1 MRSAKQAAMTS
12 AGLASGTQVYS
23 SRRRQVPQ
31 QNQIRVQ
38 RQEPSGSEARLGDI
52 LVTILERLSSLEAKI
67 SASHYGNSVNDMEAR
82 LADIQQSNSD
92 YMAHIFR
99 EIESVKI
106 MIDDPQFNMHNTSPI
121 NTTSPL
127 NMRNRRSPQ
136 YTEDL
141 EYIPTGMGRTYRYG
155 SLSSVGTNDIGYDG
169 EYNSDVASPT
179 PSEIKDMENTNI
191 SGTGY
196 VVDCDNDVS
205 SLTPS
210 ESNDIENIKPS
221 WSGYVVEYDNDV
233 SSLTPSE
240 SNDIE
245 NTELSGKNEVI
256 SAHPNVL
263 ESISSEGPTSGTH
276 EVTIEIS
283 EVVAV

>member
-1 MRSAKQAAMTS
+1 M
-12 AGLASGTQVYS
+12 
-23 SRRRQVPQ
+23 
-31 QNQIRVQ
+31 Q
-38 RQEPSGSEARLGDI
+38 RPEPSGSEARLGDI

-67 SASHYGNSVNDMEAR
+67 SASHHGNSVNDMEAR

-99 EIESVKI
+99 EIESIKI

-205 SLTPS
+205 SPTPS
-210 ESNDIENIKPS
+210 EIQ
-221 WSGYVVEYDNDV
+221 GYGEYQHHHGVVMLLNMIMMYHHLLRRNPMILRIPNYLEKMKLPV
-233 SSLTPSE
+233 LTRMFW
-240 SNDIE
+240 N
-245 NTELSGKNEVI
+245 LS
-256 SAHPNVL
+256 
-263 ESISSEGPTSGTH
+263 
-276 EVTIEIS
+276 
-283 EVVAV
+283 VARDPRLGRMRLQ

>member
-38 RQEPSGSEARLGDI
+38 LPEHSGSEARLGDI

-67 SASHYGNSVNDMEAR
+67 SASHHGNSVNDMEVR
-82 LADIQQSNSD
+82 LADIQKCNSD
-92 YMAHIFR
+92 YMTHIFR
-99 EIESVKI
+99 EIESIKI
-106 MIDDPQFNMHNTSPI
+106 MIDNPQFNIHNTV
-121 NTTSPL
+121 SPL
-127 NMRNRRSPQ
+127 NTRHQRSPQ
-136 YTEDL
+136 YTYDWENV
-141 EYIPTGMGRTYRYG
+141 PTGTGRICRSSSY
-155 SLSSVGTNDIGYDG
+155 SSVGTNDIGYDG

-210 ESNDIENIKPS
+210 ESNDN
-221 WSGYVVEYDNDV
+221 
-233 SSLTPSE
+233 
-240 SNDIE
+240 E
-245 NTELSGKNEVI
+245 NTELSGKNEDI
-256 SAHPNVL
+256 SANPNVL

-276 EVTIEIS
+276 EVAIEIS
-283 EVVAV
+283 EVVDV